1 MPFVLR
7 PRTQN
12 TPNRKTPKKKTPK
25 KKAQR
30 NQAGQTSQVLQRQSS
45 DSSQADSVRNT
56 SVMPGN
62 NGNGSNQSGNQD
74 GAQFFG
80 FKSIHM
86 PVFKP
91 DDINA
96 WFRRVEHWFSLQR
109 ITREEDRYSFLASQI
124 DHPAVSY
131 MPEWSTQPPENPYT
145 VVKKKMIAIFED
157 STQTRIQK
165 LLEQKPLGDMKPS
178 LMLAE
183 MRNVAIGVDDT
194 VLRNLWLN
202 RLPPAAKS
210 VITILSNST
219 LDEAA
224 KAADDVMETVNNASK
239 INQISTESATINELK
254 ATINSL
260 AKAIENMNA
269 NRGRTQSR
277 SNEKSNQRTPSKS
290 RDESKSSICR
300 FHRKFGADAR
310 RCLLP
315 CSFSKANEANSKN

>member
-1 MPFVLR
+1 MPFQLR
-7 PRTQN
+7 TRDLN
-12 TPNRKTPKKKTPK
+12 TPQRKTPKKKTPK
-25 KKAQR
+25 KTSNIPVR
-30 NQAGQTSQVLQRQSS
+30 SMNQSTQAQSS
-45 DSSQADSVRNT
+45 SSVQTNSVANQT
-56 SVMPGN
+56 TMPGD
-62 NGNGSNQSGNQD
+62 NGSNGSQD
-74 GAQFFG
+74 GVAFTG
-80 FKSIHM
+80 FRSVHM
-86 PVFKP
+86 PAFKP

-96 WFRRVEHWFSLQR
+96 WFRRVEHWFNLQR

-131 MPEWSTQPPENPYT
+131 MSEWTTQPTENPYT

-239 INQISTESATINELK
+239 INQISTESATISELK
-254 ATINSL
+254 STINSL
-260 AKAIENMNA
+260 AKAIESMNT
-269 NRGRTQSR
+269 NNSRGRSQSR
-277 SNEKSNQRTPSKS
+277 SNEKSNQRSSSKAK
-290 RDESKSSICR
+290 DDNGICR

-310 RCLLP
+310 RCFLP
-315 CSFSKANEANSKN
+315 CNFSKDNSSNSKN